1 MKLHAEKVPILVV
14 DDQPNNLLVMESLL
28 AEMNLPLQIFT
39 AEDGQRALRLSL
51 QHSFALI
58 LLDVQMPGM
67 NGYEVAEMLRTYPKT
82 SGVPII
88 FVTAGMNAELHVIQG
103 YESGAVDYL
112 PKPLDR
118 RQLTSKVRVFCELYQ
133 QRRILELSEQ
143 HLESEVN
150 RRSAELQLLNSQLE
164 QRVEERSQELKLALS
179 RVVEAERHKALNNM
193 VVGVAHEMNTP
204 IGIVLLAAT
213 ALRAEMHRLNDILN
227 SSQVSRSGLLAI
239 SQQCCD
245 GVALIENN
253 ALRAAT
259 LVNNFKALGSQLES
273 ELPIQFDLGAIIQA
287 ELVVYKKQLE
297 EAGVAVELSVGEGV
311 IVRGFPNSLQRA
323 IGLLIHNSLVHAFL
337 CTPNPSIYLSAYVE
351 SGQLTLIYRDNGCGV
366 SAEDLPRLFDPF
378 FTSRLG
384 QGGSGLGLST
394 LHNLIVEKMGGVV
407 RVRSDAGEGL
417 CFEFNWPQLSN

>member
-28 AEMNLPLQIFT
+28 AEMSLPLQIFT

-51 QHSFALI
+51 QQSFALI

-67 NGYEVAEMLRTYPKT
+67 NGYEVAEMLRSYPKT

-150 RRSAELQLLNSQLE
+150 RRSAELQLLNAQLE

-204 IGIVLLAAT
+204 IGVVLLAAT
-213 ALRAEMHRLNDILN
+213 ALRAEMDRLNDILN
-227 SSQVSRSGLLAI
+227 SSQVSRSGLMAI

-245 GVALIENN
+245 GVSLIENN
-253 ALRAAT
+253 ALRAAK
-259 LVNNFKALGSQLES
+259 LVNNFKALGCQVES
-273 ELPIQFDLGAIIQA
+273 ELPIQFDLDAIIQD
-287 ELVVYKKQLE
+287 ELAVYKQKLD
-297 EAGVAVELSVGEGV
+297 EAGVTVDVTVGVGL
-311 IVRGFPNSLQRA
+311 IVRGFPDSLQRA
-323 IGLLIHNSLVHAFL
+323 IGILIENSLFHAFL
-337 CTPNPSIYLSAYVE
+337 CTPHPSIYLSAHVE

-366 SAEDLPRLFDPF
+366 KAEDLPRLFDPF

-384 QGGSGLGLST
+384 QGSSGLGLST
-394 LHNLIVEKMGGVV
+394 LHSLIVEKMGGVV

-417 CFEFNWPQLSN
+417 CFEFNWPKLLD

>member
-28 AEMNLPLQIFT
+28 AEMSLPLQIFT

-51 QHSFALI
+51 QQSFALI

-67 NGYEVAEMLRTYPKT
+67 NGYEVAEMLRSYPKT

-150 RRSAELQLLNSQLE
+150 RRSAELQLLNAQLE

-204 IGIVLLAAT
+204 IGVVLLAAT
-213 ALRAEMHRLNDILN
+213 ALRAEMDRLNDILN
-227 SSQVSRSGLLAI
+227 SSQVSRSSLMAI

-245 GVALIENN
+245 GVSLIENN
-253 ALRAAT
+253 ALRAAK
-259 LVNNFKALGSQLES
+259 LVNNFKALGCQVES
-273 ELPIQFDLGAIIQA
+273 ELPIQFDLDAIILD
-287 ELVVYKKQLE
+287 ELAVYKQKLD
-297 EAGVAVELSVGEGV
+297 EAGVTVDVTVGVGL
-311 IVRGFPNSLQRA
+311 IVRGFPDSLQRA
-323 IGLLIHNSLVHAFL
+323 IGILIENSLFHAFL
-337 CTPNPSIYLSAYVE
+337 CTPHPSIYLSAHVE

-366 SAEDLPRLFDPF
+366 KAEDLPRLFDPF

-384 QGGSGLGLST
+384 QGSSGLGLST
-394 LHNLIVEKMGGVV
+394 LHSLIVEKMGGVV

-417 CFEFNWPQLSN
+417 CFEFNWPKLLD